1 MHLGDAFSGSFSGVY
16 FTLAT
21 MPIRPLEYEQVVE
34 ALTPV
39 LQNLPGKV
47 VAIDGRD
54 GSGKTTLGR
63 FLAWYFNVSLIETD
77 LFLFDGEGFSYR
89 LEEINHII
97 GIRLSKP
104 RPVIVEGV
112 GLLSLLSQLGRSA
125 DFLIYAKNQKF
136 SGSEALSHDLRAY
149 ENLHQPETA
158 ANLVL
163 ELAH

>member
-1 MHLGDAFSGSFSGVY
+1 MGHLTAPPIQA
-16 FTLAT
+16 LAT

-39 LQNLPGKV
+39 LNNLPGKIV
-47 VAIDGRD
+47 GIDGRD

-63 FLAWYFNVSLIETD
+63 FLACYFNVSLIETD
-77 LFLFDGEGFSYR
+77 LFLFDGQGFSYR
-89 LEEINHII
+89 LEEINRII
-97 GIRLSKP
+97 GDRLSKP
-104 RPVIVEGV
+104 RPLIVEGV
-112 GLLSLLSQLGRSA
+112 QLLSLLSQLGRSA
-125 DFLIYAKNQKF
+125 DFLVYVKNQEF

-149 ENLHQPETA
+149 ENSHKPETI